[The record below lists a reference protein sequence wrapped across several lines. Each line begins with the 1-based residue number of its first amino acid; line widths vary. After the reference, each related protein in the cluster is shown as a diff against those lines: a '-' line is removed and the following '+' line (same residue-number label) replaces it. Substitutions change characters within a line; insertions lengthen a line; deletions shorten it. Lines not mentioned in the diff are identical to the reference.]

1 MKEKSLLELTQYMT
15 LEKVT
20 ENLDELN
27 SLLKKYPKYDWEIW
41 RLGIALDM
49 GYILGIRAERANRA
63 GNG

>member
-27 SLLKKYPKYDWEIW
+27 SLLKKYPKYDREIW

-49 GYILGIRAERANRA
+49 GYILGIRAERAKRA